1 MQSFSCA
8 NHMANGRNG
17 TCCFLDFPYHCI
29 LLINLAGLP
38 AIMEPSGK
46 DLATTA
52 LAPITQHSPMVTP
65 GIMQTFSPIHVYEP
79 MTMGPLEDNGRFRGI
94 ILIVS
99 IVVFLVCHEASGAYV
114 NVISYFYF
122 VDGCNMGIRP
132 Y

>member
-46 DLATTA
+46 DLATTS
-52 LAPITQHSPMVTP
+52 LAPITLHSPMVTP

-99 IVVFLVCHEASGAYV
+99 IVGFLELSVMRHLGPMSTLSPISILLMA
-114 NVISYFYF
+114 VIWA
-122 VDGCNMGIRP
+122 
-132 Y
+132 

>member
-46 DLATTA
+46 DLVTTA

-99 IVVFLVCHEASGAYV
+99 IVGFLELSVMRHLGPMSTLSPISILLMA
-114 NVISYFYF
+114 VIWA
-122 VDGCNMGIRP
+122 
-132 Y
+132 

>member
-99 IVVFLVCHEASGAYV
+99 IVVFLELSVMRHLGPMSTLSPISILLMA
-114 NVISYFYF
+114 VIWA
-122 VDGCNMGIRP
+122 
-132 Y
+132 

>member
-1 MQSFSCA
+1 
-8 NHMANGRNG
+8 
-17 TCCFLDFPYHCI
+17 
-29 LLINLAGLP
+29 
-38 AIMEPSGK
+38 MEPSGK

-99 IVVFLVCHEASGAYV
+99 IVGFLELSVMRHLGPMSTLSPISILLMA
-114 NVISYFYF
+114 VIWA
-122 VDGCNMGIRP
+122 
-132 Y
+132 